1 VIDDLQKSRN
11 RTAPGNRRKEK
22 AFIPLTARLP
32 LGGRRKRGGSDES
45 LKSGKSHLWF
55 LGIMAVAV
63 KKNYDVKLDT
73 KRRVTIRSART
84 EFYHVTEY
92 EDGTIKMEPRVLVSP
107 DMLEQIDV
115 AVKRHKAGHKGTKI
129 DWSKLPEV

>member
-1 VIDDLQKSRN
+1 
-11 RTAPGNRRKEK
+11 
-22 AFIPLTARLP
+22 
-32 LGGRRKRGGSDES
+32 
-45 LKSGKSHLWF
+45 
-55 LGIMAVAV
+55 MAVAV
-63 KKNYDVKLDT
+63 KKNYDAKLDT

-107 DMLEQIDV
+107 NMLEQID
-115 AVKRHKAGHKGTKI
+115 ASVKRHKAGRKGTKI

>member
-1 VIDDLQKSRN
+1 MV
-11 RTAPGNRRKEK
+11 
-22 AFIPLTARLP
+22 
-32 LGGRRKRGGSDES
+32 
-45 LKSGKSHLWF
+45 
-55 LGIMAVAV
+55 LGIMAVTV
-63 KKNYDVKLDT
+63 KKNYDAKLDT
-73 KRRVTIRSART
+73 KRRLTIRNART

-107 DMLEQIDV
+107 NMLEQIDV

>member
-1 VIDDLQKSRN
+1 MRLTPFVDRPHLSGTFVPLF
-11 RTAPGNRRKEK
+11 TAKPLLGVRRQ
-22 AFIPLTARLP
+22 
-32 LGGRRKRGGSDES
+32 RGESDES

-55 LGIMAVAV
+55 LGIMAVAI
-63 KKNYDVKLDT
+63 KKDYDAKLDT
-73 KRRVTIRSART
+73 KRRVTIRNART

-107 DMLEQIDV
+107 DMLKQIDA
-115 AVKRHKAGHKGTKI
+115 AVKRRKAGHKGTKL